1 VKNNQLNKKIKH
13 RRKSGGVVEEEGDHP
28 FLLREGEFACEE
40 IQLEQQ
46 QLQQQQQVPPLQL
59 FLPLPPSLPPLP
71 LHHQPPLPFPL
82 ESKENSFVPSSHCKT
97 AEWSQYG
104 VSDWST
110 VQLTIIVEVS
120 AALIAEGPNG

>member
-46 QLQQQQQVPPLQL
+46 QLHSNSK
-59 FLPLPPSLPPLP
+59 FL
-71 LHHQPPLPFPL
+71 
-82 ESKENSFVPSSHCKT
+82 N
-97 AEWSQYG
+97 
-104 VSDWST
+104 
-110 VQLTIIVEVS
+110 
-120 AALIAEGPNG
+120 